1 MVEITLLTTGQVFD
15 CSENDTILRA
25 ALRNGI
31 GMTYSCNVGSCG
43 NCKFEVVEG
52 SVTHLRS
59 DAPASSERDL
69 ARNRYLGCQAVP
81 NGPCSIKIRT
91 DPAAMPV
98 HKPLKFRVKVLSKQY
113 LTRDICEFTC
123 AAIDTGPTGFLSG
136 QYALISTASVS
147 GGRAY
152 SMANTLTR
160 KDWTFA
166 IKKVPNGAL
175 THYLFE
181 QVRVGDMLDVD
192 GPYGTAYLR
201 PDTPRD
207 IILMAGGSGLSPM
220 VSIAK
225 AAREFGLLAKKKLH
239 FYYGAREQSDLFDVK
254 SVLQD
259 CANDLTF
266 FPVLSQP
273 LAAPVWVGEVG
284 FLHDIVAR
292 DFGENLAQ
300 HDIYFAGPPVMARA
314 IQKMAHEL
322 GTPMGQL
329 YFDEFY

>member
-113 LTRDICEFTC
+113 LTRDIC
-123 AAIDTGPTGFLSG
+123 
-136 QYALISTASVS
+136 
-147 GGRAY
+147 
-152 SMANTLTR
+152 
-160 KDWTFA
+160 
-166 IKKVPNGAL
+166 
-175 THYLFE
+175 
-181 QVRVGDMLDVD
+181 
-192 GPYGTAYLR
+192 
-201 PDTPRD
+201 
-207 IILMAGGSGLSPM
+207 
-220 VSIAK
+220 
-225 AAREFGLLAKKKLH
+225 
-239 FYYGAREQSDLFDVK
+239 
-254 SVLQD
+254 
-259 CANDLTF
+259 
-266 FPVLSQP
+266 
-273 LAAPVWVGEVG
+273 
-284 FLHDIVAR
+284 
-292 DFGENLAQ
+292 
-300 HDIYFAGPPVMARA
+300 
-314 IQKMAHEL
+314 
-322 GTPMGQL
+322 
-329 YFDEFY
+329 